1 MSEQIL
7 RQAMAVHQAADDRL
21 GKDIVAE
28 IGTDNQ
34 KCGEAM
40 LAIASSHLSC
50 AICLLRIAGFT
61 DAKIAQWLYSVA
73 DRSAAPQGGNKR

>member
-7 RQAMAVHQAADDRL
+7 RQAMAVRQAADDRL

-50 AICLLRIAGFT
+50 ATGLLRIAGYT
-61 DAKIAQWLYSVA
+61 DAQTAQWLYGVA
-73 DRSAAPQGGNKR
+73 DQYATSGGGHKR

>member
-21 GKDIVAE
+21 GKDIVAA

-50 AICLLRIAGFT
+50 ATGMLRIAGFT
-61 DAKIAQWLYSVA
+61 DAQVAGWLHGVA
-73 DRSAAPQGGNKR
+73 DQYATSKGGNKR